1 MWQDNL
7 IAIVNL
13 TIVYGM
19 LMQVIKGFKDK
30 KRHINFQTGLITFT
44 GLYATAIAFFS
55 LNLIFSAVT
64 VIISGTLWLI
74 LFIQTIVYKK

>member
-7 IAIVNL
+7 ITIVNL
-13 TIVYGM
+13 TMVYGM
-19 LMQVIKGFKDK
+19 LMQVVKGFKDK
-30 KRHINFQTGLITFT
+30 KRHINFQTGLITFI

-64 VIISGTLWLI
+64 VVISGTLWLI